1 MPRNDPA
8 DMSVD
13 ERLDELASLLAAG
26 FLRLKLRNGCLP
38 LTLRVPQSGTNR
50 AAITEHCS
58 ARCVKGL
65 PPATSDSA
73 ESSRIPL
80 RQLKLSAMTDDPPP
94 ARR

>member
-26 FLRLKLRNGCLP
+26 FLQLKRRTGC
-38 LTLRVPQSGTNR
+38 
-50 AAITEHCS
+50 
-58 ARCVKGL
+58 L

-73 ESSRIPL
+73 ESSRIPPESACH
-80 RQLKLSAMTDDPPP
+80 LSENLPPCAP
-94 ARR
+94 R

>member
-13 ERLDELASLLAAG
+13 ERLDEIASLLAAG
-26 FLRLKLRNGCLP
+26 FLRLKRRTGCLP
-38 LTLRVPQSGTNR
+38 LTQRVPQSRTNR
-50 AAITEHCS
+50 AAIAEHGS

-73 ESSRIPL
+73 ESSKIPPESACH
-80 RQLKLSAMTDDPPP
+80 LSETAAPCAP
-94 ARR
+94 R